1 MKRILIIGMADSIHL
16 ARWIEQFSETGDQ
29 IHFFPSAKFRNYT
42 RELEILNKNMEG
54 LRIHAVFRSRFFP
67 GYLDYAIL
75 ELFMKLFRINLRK
88 IWLRR
93 LLFRLD
99 FSLVHAIEIQH
110 AGYLLAEAT
119 IRPTKKFKILI
130 TNWGSDLFFFSKSK
144 AHTKRI
150 EHLLTM
156 ADFYSAECNR
166 DYLLARELG
175 FQGAFL
181 PLIPNA
187 GGFDITESAFVPAS
201 ERRLILVKSNG
212 GTFGNI
218 KEILPILIDVLLD
231 FPEYSIHFYSVTP
244 DIEIEIEP
252 IMQMFAGRVTFSTSS
267 KRLDHTEILSMFRN
281 SRIYLSSSKSDGIS
295 TSFLEALVSGAYP
308 IQSNTSCAN
317 EWLNLGFIG
326 SVVSNNV
333 LVYKNSLNK
342 ALLSDELV
350 DSAQK
355 TNLELANKHL
365 DQKLISSIAKKFYN
379 LEYLDNL
386 QSDCE
391 GKNRYPL

>member
-1 MKRILIIGMADSIHL
+1 MRRILIVGMADSIHI
-16 ARWIEQFSETGDQ
+16 ARWIEQFNEPGDQ

-42 RELEILNKNMEG
+42 RELTVLNKNMKS
-54 LRIHAVFRSRFFP
+54 LKIHTVFRSQFFP
-67 GYLDYAIL
+67 GYLDYLIL
-75 ELFMKLFRINLRK
+75 ELFMKFFRINLRK

-110 AGYLLAEAT
+110 AGYLLSET
-119 IRPTKKFKILI
+119 TVRPPKKFKILI
-130 TNWGSDLFFFSKSK
+130 TNWGSDLYFFSKSDL
-144 AHTKRI
+144 HSKRI

-187 GGFDITESAFVPAS
+187 GGFHIPELPFLPAS

-218 KEILPILIDVLLD
+218 KEILQTLSDVL
-231 FPEYSIHFYSVTP
+231 FEFQEYSIHFYSVTP
-244 DIEIEIEP
+244 DVKIEIERFV
-252 IMQMFAGRVTFSTSS
+252 QMFAGRATFSTSN
-267 KRLDHTEILSMFRN
+267 KRLDHTEMLSMFRR
-281 SRIYLSSSKSDGIS
+281 SRIYLASSKSDGIS
-295 TSFLEALVSGAYP
+295 TSFLEALISGAYP

-326 SVVSNNV
+326 AVIPNDVPI
-333 LVYKNSLNK
+333 YKNSLIR
-342 ALLSDELV
+342 ALVSDELV

-355 TNLELANKHL
+355 TNLELAKKHL
-365 DQKLISSIAKKFYN
+365 DQRLISSVAKKFYKP
-379 LEYLDNL
+379 EYLDDLWN
-386 QSDCE
+386 DRE
-391 GKNRYPL
+391 GKTR